1 VSLYRQPGRV
11 AARTLAL
18 VAVAA
23 LVVGL
28 AAGFAAGRASKSD
41 PTLASQIDD
50 LRARLAPA
58 REGLELAPTEYPQ
71 GVRGGRVVSAPE
83 FEAAQAAVRRAQKAI
98 ADNRTDLS
106 ALGAEREAALERAV
120 AALVSAMEQRRDPA
134 EVKRLAEAAGAA
146 LRAAV
151 GP

>member
-18 VAVAA
+18 VALAA
-23 LVVGL
+23 LAVGL

-41 PTLASQIDD
+41 PTLASQVDD
-50 LRARLAPA
+50 LRDRLEPA
-58 REGLELAPTEYPQ
+58 RQGLELVPTEYPQ

-83 FEAAQAAVRRAQKAI
+83 FEGAQAAVRRAQSTI
-98 ADNRTDLS
+98 AANRDDLRALS
-106 ALGAEREAALERAV
+106 AARAEALDRAMT
-120 AALVSAMEQRRDPA
+120 ALATAMQQHRGPA
-134 EVKRLAEAAGAA
+134 EVKRLAEAASAA
-146 LRAAV
+146 LRAAA